1 MSHWFAGSFSV
12 LWISLLASSALA
24 KAHLRGPM
32 DALQVVPPNGSPA
45 TGLGQYLIDTNTDTV
60 FFHLSYSGLSGSEIN
75 PAFIHGYAA
84 PGEESD
90 IVFEFPVGNP
100 KVGAW
105 FYSEADEENI
115 LAGLAYAE
123 VRSTSFPDGEIRGQI
138 VVEPATDILSL
149 LNGSQEVPPVFT
161 PGLGIGVYDIDTAA
175 NTLSFDIRYGMLAGL
190 ESQAHFHQAPPGV
203 NGGIVFTLPLDSPKI
218 GVWNYSQALESDILA
233 GNIYANVHSS
243 LSPTGEIRGQFESP
257 SPAVGVNVTFPGSNT
272 DLSLFAA
279 PNPLPHDNL
288 ALFYRAPEGE
298 MITVEIVDV
307 NGRVVRSLPDVQ
319 SSRTGILAWD
329 TLDKNGAKVAGGMY
343 FARLRA
349 GAAETTTRFVVLR

>member
-1 MSHWFAGSFSV
+1 
-12 LWISLLASSALA
+12 
-24 KAHLRGPM
+24 
-32 DALQVVPPNGSPA
+32 
-45 TGLGQYLIDTNTDTV
+45 
-60 FFHLSYSGLSGSEIN
+60 
-75 PAFIHGYAA
+75 
-84 PGEESD
+84 
-90 IVFEFPVGNP
+90 
-100 KVGAW
+100 
-105 FYSEADEENI
+105 
-115 LAGLAYAE
+115 
-123 VRSTSFPDGEIRGQI
+123 
-138 VVEPATDILSL
+138 
-149 LNGSQEVPPVFT
+149 
-161 PGLGIGVYDIDTAA
+161 
-175 NTLSFDIRYGMLAGL
+175 
-190 ESQAHFHQAPPGV
+190 V

-243 LSPTGEIRGQFESP
+243 LSPTGEIRSQFESP